1 MSLVSVLPGFALT
14 CFLLALVPGQ
24 GVAMVLRQTLLGGP
38 KAAVW
43 SVTGNSTGLVIWG
56 AMSALGLSLIFKT
69 NPTAYAILKWSGV
82 AFLAFLAV
90 QTAWQLRKI
99 EGKFDIEGEGS
110 VTPGAAFRVGL
121 FTNLTNVK
129 AAVFAVAFLPAY
141 VPTSMSLG
149 AGVFILGCVWALV
162 SMCWYLVMIFTVD
175 KSSKF
180 LANAKARKALTM
192 ASAVGLLL
200 LALWLAVS

>member
-1 MSLVSVLPGFALT
+1 
-14 CFLLALVPGQ
+14 
-24 GVAMVLRQTLLGGP
+24 MVLRQTLLGGP

-43 SVTGNSTGLVIWG
+43 SVSGNSSGLVVWG

-82 AFLAFLAV
+82 AFLLFLAI
-90 QTAWQLRKI
+90 QTAWELKKTS
-99 EGKFDIEGEGS
+99 GKFDLEGS
-110 VTPGAAFRVGL
+110 SATTAGAAYRVGL

-141 VPTSMSLG
+141 VPSSFPLG
-149 AGVFILGCVWALV
+149 LGVFVLGCVWAMV
-162 SMCWYLVMIFTVD
+162 SMSWYLVLIFSVD

-180 LANAKARKALTM
+180 LSNPKARRSLTL
-192 ASAVGLLL
+192 ASAVGLLGL
-200 LALWLAVS
+200 GLWLAFS